1 MQRRTV
7 RRNPAAHTP
16 DDLDGSDYIVARGVI
31 GEPALSRSQRSS
43 QHGPLSHALGTRNG
57 NRRPTELAKSLER
70 IIFGRSSRSISS
82 RVYCPDAVALDAPA
96 ETYV

>member
-70 IIFGRSSRSISS
+70 IIFGRKQPLHLLAGILPRRRGVGCSS
-82 RVYCPDAVALDAPA
+82 
-96 ETYV
+96 